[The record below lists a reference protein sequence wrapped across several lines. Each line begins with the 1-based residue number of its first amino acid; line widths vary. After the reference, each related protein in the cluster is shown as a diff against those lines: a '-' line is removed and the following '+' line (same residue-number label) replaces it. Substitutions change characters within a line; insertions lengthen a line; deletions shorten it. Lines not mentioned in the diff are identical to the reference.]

1 MVQLVVESLE
11 QQGDEN
17 ALQLL
22 QLLALLP
29 ASGSGVSTCLLDEVV
44 DGRYVDGMWA
54 GGWGE
59 GFGWL
64 VRKVEREGEGGV
76 LVMHALVQDAVEGV
90 W

>member
-1 MVQLVVESLE
+1 MRCSC
-11 QQGDEN
+11 
-17 ALQLL
+17 
-22 QLLALLP
+22 
-29 ASGSGVSTCLLDEVV
+29 SRCWYGVPTCLLDKVV

-54 GGWGE
+54 GGGGE